1 MEDRTGKEGG
11 SEGGSIL
18 WRWKWGGLREG
29 IVRMRTG
36 EGRKGRLGQPGMDK

>member
-1 MEDRTGKEGG
+1 MGG
-11 SEGGSIL
+11 
-18 WRWKWGGLREG
+18 GGLREG